1 MLATPQAK
9 KGGTLALD
17 TVHTGRLKKQGTFA
31 SPYDN
36 NGDRDIMED
45 M

>member
-9 KGGTLALD
+9 KGGTLAID
-17 TVHTGRLKKQGTFA
+17 TGRLKKQSTFA
-31 SPYDN
+31 SPYD

-45 M
+45 MQS

>member
-9 KGGTLALD
+9 KGGTLAID
-17 TVHTGRLKKQGTFA
+17 TGRLKKQGTFA